1 MGSSLTV
8 SAKAVGLRVTM
19 IPKLIELY
27 IVGSKLRIT
36 ALLSL
41 FKVILILLLALM
53 QRFKKI

>member
-19 IPKLIELY
+19 IPKPIELY
-27 IVGSKLRIT
+27 IVGSKFHIT

-41 FKVILILLLALM
+41 FNVILILLLVL
-53 QRFKKI
+53 I